1 MGNLRLTM
9 ELRFSGLLWV
19 VLVAILGV
27 STPSGEE
34 AHLGPIDEAVSLI
47 SLDNQQADAGPE
59 EAKAPD
65 YGDDSPKNDG
75 ADAYTNIP
83 NFVFQHMAE
92 PVSGAQTLHDCQK
105 ACNKLPQCRSFSFR
119 APSAADQKDSKDT
132 TAPEGAKEKAEDDA
146 DGKTLAYLPAICMW
160 SMESIRYNSEW
171 IFYTKAK
178 DVDWEG
184 KPHLTTQNFHAFP
197 GLEYQESSYAQLE
210 GTKFADCRTKCAADP
225 KCEAFSFNKERHLC
239 RHAGAGVHYDST
251 FTYYEKRQSAQS
263 SSANGGEDV
272 LEQNADALA
281 AQETSSKKSIQN
293 QISVTRARTD
303 KREIR
308 ALRAMRVA
316 RDAKENTEKSA
327 VRDIANQKLSAAKD
341 QLSNMRSQNQIRQA
355 FDRGYFDSAGSAH
368 EKKTKEVKLKTQEI
382 KQKDALA
389 AKESFNKSGE
399 FQAKKAASVQ
409 ERKVADAEIGIQTT
423 KERMRK
429 VTNKQLKKRL
439 DAEAS
444 KIAGMA
450 TEEADSIETIKDKHR
465 KKIGELKDQ
474 VYEAQ
479 QELRFVNKVLFTKAR
494 ELSAL
499 EQTDKESAETHK
511 KAYLGSKM
519 ALTSMADLKIRQR
532 AKANLQTAA
541 LGL

>member
-1 MGNLRLTM
+1 MGRNLRAEM

-65 YGDDSPKNDG
+65 YEDDSPKNDG
-75 ADAYTNIP
+75 ADAYNTIP
-83 NFVFQHMAE
+83 NFVFRHMSEAL
-92 PVSGAQTLHDCQK
+92 PARTLQSCQDR
-105 ACNKLPQCRSFSFR
+105 CNKLSKCRSFSFR
-119 APSAADQKDSKDT
+119 APTAADQKDSKDT
-132 TAPEGAKEKAEDDA
+132 TAPEGAEEKAEDDA
-146 DGKTLAYLPAICMW
+146 DGMKPAYLPGLCLW
-160 SMESIRYNSEW
+160 SMESIHYKAGW
-171 IFYTKAK
+171 TFYTKAK

-184 KPHLTTQNFHAFP
+184 KPHLTTENFHAFP

-389 AKESFNKSGE
+389 AKESFTKSGE

-444 KIAGMA
+444 KIAGMG

-499 EQTDKESAETHK
+499 EQTDKESADTHK
-511 KAYLGSKM
+511 RAYLGSKM
-519 ALTSMADLKIRQR
+519 ALTLVADLKIRQR

>member
-1 MGNLRLTM
+1 MGRNLRAEM

-59 EAKAPD
+59 DAKAPD

-75 ADAYTNIP
+75 ADAYTKIP
-83 NFVFQHMAE
+83 NFVFQHM
-92 PVSGAQTLHDCQK
+92 
-105 ACNKLPQCRSFSFR
+105 
-119 APSAADQKDSKDT
+119 
-132 TAPEGAKEKAEDDA
+132 
-146 DGKTLAYLPAICMW
+146 
-160 SMESIRYNSEW
+160 
-171 IFYTKAK
+171 
-178 DVDWEG
+178 
-184 KPHLTTQNFHAFP
+184 
-197 GLEYQESSYAQLE
+197 
-210 GTKFADCRTKCAADP
+210 
-225 KCEAFSFNKERHLC
+225 
-239 RHAGAGVHYDST
+239 
-251 FTYYEKRQSAQS
+251 
-263 SSANGGEDV
+263 
-272 LEQNADALA
+272 
-281 AQETSSKKSIQN
+281 
-293 QISVTRARTD
+293 
-303 KREIR
+303 
-308 ALRAMRVA
+308 
-316 RDAKENTEKSA
+316 
-327 VRDIANQKLSAAKD
+327 ANQKLSAAKD

-444 KIAGMA
+444 KIAGMG

-479 QELRFVNKVLFTKAR
+479 QELR
-494 ELSAL
+494 
-499 EQTDKESAETHK
+499 
-511 KAYLGSKM
+511 
-519 ALTSMADLKIRQR
+519 
-532 AKANLQTAA
+532 
-541 LGL
+541 

>member
-1 MGNLRLTM
+1 MGNLRAEM

-75 ADAYTNIP
+75 ADAYTKIP

-184 KPHLTTQNFHAFP
+184 KPHLTTENFHAFP
-197 GLEYQESSYAQLE
+197 GLEYQESSYAQQKD
-210 GTKFADCRTKCAADP
+210 TKLTPCMTKCAADP
-225 KCEAFSFNKERHLC
+225 KCEAFSFNQEEHLC
-239 RHAGAGVHYDST
+239 RHAGAGVHYDRT
-251 FTYYEKRQSAQS
+251 FTYYEKRQSPQS
-263 SSANGGEDV
+263 SPAKEPAAGE
-272 LEQNADALA
+272 LESNADELS
-281 AQETSSKKSIQN
+281 AQEKSSKKSVQN
-293 QISVTRARTD
+293 MISVTRARTE
-303 KREIR
+303 KRETR
-308 ALRAMRVA
+308 ELRMERVKRNSDEA
-316 RDAKENTEKSA
+316 IKKAAVIEKAEGKLTLAKNHLA
-327 VRDIANQKLSAAKD
+327 HI
-341 QLSNMRSQNQIRQA
+341 QNAISVKQE
-355 FDRGYFDSAGSAH
+355 FDRSYFNAMGAAH
-368 EKKTKEVKLKTQEI
+368 EKKTKEVKLKNAEI
-382 KQKDALA
+382 KQKDQLA
-389 AKESFNKSGE
+389 AKESYKKTGE
-399 FQAKKAASVQ
+399 VQAKVAKSIQ
-409 ERKVADAEIGIQTT
+409 ERKIEDAEIGIQTT
-423 KERMRK
+423 KEKIMK
-429 VTNKQLKKRL
+429 ISNAKLKRSL
-439 DAEAS
+439 DAQAS
-444 KIAGMA
+444 QIAGMGGA
-450 TEEADSIETIKDKHR
+450 EGDSLESIKEKHR
-465 KKIGELKDQ
+465 TKIAQLQGE
-474 VYEAQ
+474 VYTAKSAVTEAQ
-479 QELRFVNKVLFTKAR
+479 ALLVQKRVDLNEMKAR
-494 ELSAL
+494 DNEDAKSQKGAFLY
-499 EQTDKESAETHK
+499 DKK
-511 KAYLGSKM
+511 KLQ
-519 ALTSMADLKIRQR
+519 ALTDAKI
-532 AKANLQTAA
+532 KAIQS
-541 LGL
+541 GI